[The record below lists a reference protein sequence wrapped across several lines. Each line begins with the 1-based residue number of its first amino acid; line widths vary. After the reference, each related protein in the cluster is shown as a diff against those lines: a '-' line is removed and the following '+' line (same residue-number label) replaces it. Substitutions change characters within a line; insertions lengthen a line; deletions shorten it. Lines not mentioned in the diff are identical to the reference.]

1 MARHAFG
8 IGFLISAAAALIL
21 LTFPIAGNAAVDI
34 NALPNITTAQVDA
47 SSALSWTTGP
57 TALILIALGSIIT
70 AAFAGWRY
78 MNALSLN
85 RELRQSHKRL
95 ADKNETLESQVE
107 RRALELSREVEEH
120 KHSQQFAETFFKQ
133 SQSLNM
139 IAEFDGKILRLNSA
153 WEDTLGYDPRNRTD
167 VAPSNL
173 LHPDDR
179 QNTANQFKLLI
190 AGKNVDGFEN
200 RWICKD
206 GGYKHLRWS
215 ARTDPNRQLIY
226 AVAQDVTEKKTAEN
240 ALKLNASV
248 FTFAHEGIFITDAI
262 GRFLDVNGA
271 FTDITGYG
279 LSDLHNKNAGVLHSE
294 TDSASAYRDRLEA
307 VNANGVWRG
316 DVNIRKKDGQSFPA
330 LLTLSAVEDE
340 SGQIANYIGL
350 FSDITKLKNNE
361 KALEKLARHDKL
373 TGLPNRDLLADRL
386 TQAMARARRHDLFI
400 AVAFIDLD
408 GFKAV
413 NDTYGHST
421 GDALLVAIARRLKAA
436 LRIEDTLAR
445 IGGDEF
451 VAIITDLHHERDCVG
466 TLERILNAASE
477 QFILGP
483 ITTSVTASIGVAFYP
498 QDNAISGEQ
507 LERQAD
513 QAMYEAKLAGRNRYR
528 FFDPDKD
535 KALATYHTQVAE
547 AQTALE
553 KNEFRLF
560 YQPKADLETG
570 LIIGCEA
577 LLRWQHPD
585 RGLLVPQEFLPP
597 IRKHPALA
605 LAIGNWVLDQTLRQ
619 LQDWQKQGLDLNV
632 SVNLSGLQVMA
643 PDFKEVLHG
652 HLDRHTDISPEHLE
666 IEFVESDV
674 LLDISTMKSV
684 IENCQDLGVRFAL
697 DDFGAGYSSLTC
709 LKHLPINT
717 LKIHQDLVRGSPE
730 NLRDQEILKTI
741 ISMGRVFNLDIL
753 AEGIETDGHASW
765 LRKHGCRYG
774 QGNAIAE
781 PMAAQELPDWY
792 SRQINSQFAGQ
803 DLHKH
808 SSAS

>member
-1 MARHAFG
+1 MARYAFG
-8 IGFLISAAAALIL
+8 IRFLISAAAALIFL
-21 LTFPIAGNAAVDI
+21 ALPIAGSAAVDI
-34 NALPNITTAQVDA
+34 NAVPNITTAQVDA
-47 SSALSWTTGP
+47 FSALSWTTGP
-57 TALILIALGSIIT
+57 TGLILITLGSAII

-78 MNALSLN
+78 MSALSVN
-85 RELRQSHKRL
+85 RQLHQSHKRL
-95 ADKNETLESQVE
+95 ADKNETLEAQVE

-190 AGKNVDGFEN
+190 AGENVDGFEN
-200 RWICKD
+200 RWICEN
-206 GGYKHLRWS
+206 GGYRHLRWS
-215 ARTDPNRQLIY
+215 ARTDPDRRLIY

-248 FTFAHEGIFITDAI
+248 FTFAHEGIFIADAT

-279 LSDLHNKNAGVLHSE
+279 LSDLHNKNAGLLHPE
-294 TDSASAYRDRLEA
+294 TDSASAYRDRLDA

-340 SGQIANYIGL
+340 SGQVDNYIGL

-466 TLERILNAASE
+466 TLERILRAASE

-498 QDNAISGEQ
+498 QDHAISGEQ

-619 LQDWQKQGLDLNV
+619 LQNWQKQGLDLNV

-652 HLDRHTDISPEHLE
+652 HLDRHTDITPEHLE

-684 IENCQDLGVRFAL
+684 IESCQDLGVRFAL

-709 LKHLPINT
+709 LKHLPLNT

-753 AEGIETDGHASW
+753 AEGIETDGHTSW

-792 SRQINSQFAGQ
+792 SRQINNQFAGP
-803 DLHKH
+803 DLQKH